1 MERLITVK
9 DIKERYSCTG
19 KTAAKYIRQFPLFY
33 ENPLTAPKWAMDEWE
48 ASRAVTP
55 NAKPKRRVELLKRST
70 ERIIVPRKRG

>member
-9 DIKERYSCTG
+9 DIRERYSCSG

-48 ASRAVTP
+48 AARAVTP
-55 NAKPKRRVELLKRST
+55 NARPQLRTELIKRST
-70 ERIIVPRKRG
+70 ERVIVPRHR

>member
-19 KTAAKYIRQFPLFY
+19 KTAAKYIRQ
-33 ENPLTAPKWAMDEWE
+33 NPLTAPKWAMDEWE

-55 NAKPKRRVELLKRST
+55 NAKPQRRVELLKRST